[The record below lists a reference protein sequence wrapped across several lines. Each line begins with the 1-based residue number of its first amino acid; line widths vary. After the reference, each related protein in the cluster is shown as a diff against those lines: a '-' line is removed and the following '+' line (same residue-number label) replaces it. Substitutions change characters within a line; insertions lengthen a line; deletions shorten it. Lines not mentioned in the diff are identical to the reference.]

1 MITLREQSRGV
12 FSSFMFLQRRLA
24 MPSSRRGDWEHAT
37 LLSVQGSVVTSAR
50 KKEAKIDS
58 METVWSF
65 FNGGC
70 HPVQKWLKE
79 RKTRT
84 LTADDIFHYK
94 STVIAL
100 METFRL
106 ISNLSAMADEWMTLS
121 LNHNEIMLAENDAQS
136 LPN

>member
-1 MITLREQSRGV
+1 
-12 FSSFMFLQRRLA
+12 

-50 KKEAKIDS
+50 KKEENDS
-58 METVWSF
+58 MKTVWSF

-70 HPVQKWLKE
+70 HPVQKWLKD

-100 METFRL
+100 METSSL
-106 ISNLSAMADEWMTLS
+106 MSNLSAMADEWMTLS
-121 LNHNEIMLAENDAQS
+121 LNHNETVFGETDAQS

>member
-12 FSSFMFLQRRLA
+12 FSSFMFLQGRLA

-50 KKEAKIDS
+50 KKEENDS
-58 METVWSF
+58 MKTVWSF

-70 HPVQKWLKE
+70 HPVQKWLKD

-100 METFRL
+100 METSSL
-106 ISNLSAMADEWMTLS
+106 MSNLSAMADEWMTLS
-121 LNHNEIMLAENDAQS
+121 LNHNETVFGETDAQS